1 MKQHTNKRELY
12 SAGLMML
19 IGIGTTIGSL
29 DYGLGTLARMQP
41 GYFPLLLG
49 VLLMLISAL
58 IIATPSTPEDESS
71 EPASATHY
79 RPWIFVAVGVVAFM
93 VLGKFGGLVPATF
106 TLIFLSAMGDRSN
119 TVKAAFA
126 LAVGMTAMAVGV
138 FHYAMQ
144 MQFPLFTWG

>member
-1 MKQHTNKRELY
+1 
-12 SAGLMML
+12 MML

-29 DYGLGTLARMQP
+29 DYGLGTLARMRP

-49 VLLMLISAL
+49 ILLMMISAL
-58 IIATPSTPEDESS
+58 IIATPSIPEEEQDVSS
-71 EPASATHY
+71 PGAHY
-79 RPWIFVAVGVVAFM
+79 RPWVFVAIGVVAFM

-106 TLIFLSAMGDRSN
+106 ALIFLSALGDRSN
-119 TVKAAFA
+119 SMKAALA
-126 LAVGMTAMAVGV
+126 LAVGMTVMAVGV